1 MMKFK
6 FVLCCLF
13 LVVVAQAQI
22 QQKPIDLRMDFDHS
36 LLTSPPN
43 EVSVL
48 IQVKTEKGDG
58 VEDVGLSIEG
68 SVNGM
73 PISVPPLFT
82 DANGNALFTFDSTG
96 GPEFTVVPSLDLNPT
111 NGDNVYDAY
120 LIISHILGLMSL
132 GVNPNPKQI
141 AADINRSGTIT
152 TFDIVQLRNVVL
164 GKAPTFPS
172 NKSWRFVDTID
183 IWTPFI
189 LEEGKIAPPY
199 KDLTFTG
206 IKIGDVDQS
215 ALANSLMVEPPSD
228 SICFLFNN
236 GQVLAGEEVTIIFS
250 SSQLIDMAQGTF
262 RFKNLEVLEVNSD
275 FGNDTTFGLFEET
288 SNDDITDIVTF
299 LLIEFLDP
307 SIFTVKVKALKSGT
321 LKDMIRIS
329 NDYTPSM
336 AFLKDGIKYSICS
349 DFVSSSAET
358 VQNTMQ
364 PRIVPNP
371 WNSATQIQFNLP
383 QSDQVTLQV
392 FDIQGRTLYSNIQD
406 FASGPQVIALTRE
419 QVAAEGILMY
429 RLSTSTGIWTG
440 KMEVIR

>member
-1 MMKFK
+1 MMKFN

-58 VEDVGLSIEG
+58 VENVGLSIEG

-73 PISVPPLFT
+73 PIPVPPLFT

-96 GPEFTVVPSLDLNPT
+96 GPQFTVALGLELNPT
-111 NGDNVYDAY
+111 NGVNVYDAY
-120 LIISHILGLMSL
+120 LMISHILGLMSL

-215 ALANSLMVEPPSD
+215 VLANSLMVEPPRD

-236 GQVLAGEEVTIIFS
+236 GQVLAGEEVTIIFTS
-250 SSQLIDMAQGTF
+250 NQPIDMAQGTF
-262 RFKNLEVLEVNSD
+262 RFKNLEVLELNSSI
-275 FGNDTTFGLFEET
+275 GSEAFGLFEET
-288 SNDDITDIVTF
+288 SSSDITDIVTF
-299 LLIEFLDP
+299 FLTEFLDP
-307 SIFTVKVKALKSGT
+307 SICTVKVKALKSGT

-336 AFLKDGIKYSICS
+336 AFLKDSIKYSICS
-349 DFVSSSAET
+349 DFVSNSAET

-371 WNSATQIQFNLP
+371 WNNATQIQFNLP

-392 FDIQGRTLYSNIQD
+392 FDIQGRTLYSSIQD
-406 FASGPQVIALTRE
+406 FASGAQVIALTRE